1 MEKENWIKWLQA
13 RIPTLKESHN
23 EIWLGI
29 ALDGYLE
36 SKQNQALSM
45 SGVSNCISDNMVDCG
60 NCGEK
65 VEMISTGEIC
75 PKCYC

>member
-13 RIPTLKESHN
+13 RIPELKESHN
-23 EIWLGI
+23 EFWVSQ

-45 SGVSNCISDNMVDCG
+45 SGVVVSPCDHSDTYPLNQKYSMCRKCG
-60 NCGEK
+60 GC
-65 VEMISTGEIC
+65 VED
-75 PKCYC
+75 